1 MHLHHVEN
9 ILFGSILSFVIT
21 FYSIPVIILV
31 ANWKK
36 LYDLPGDRKI
46 HSAPV
51 PSLGGL
57 GIFVGFMLGVLLFTN
72 AQEVFGVFQYFIA
85 CFIVIF
91 FFGIKDDILML
102 SPMKKF
108 MGQMAVVAILMFK
121 ANLLITNM
129 YGFLNI
135 TYIDPAVSYLLT
147 GFTILVVMNAYNLID
162 GVDGLAGSL
171 SVITCLSFGTF
182 FLLSNDIFYALLGY
196 SFAASLMAFLIY
208 NYSPAR
214 IFMGD
219 TGAMLA
225 GAVNAILV
233 IRFIETGEQSQI
245 LPILTTPAIG
255 FGILMIPLLDTLRV
269 FAIRIL
275 HGRSPFSPDRNHVHH
290 LMLDRGYSHRKI
302 TLLLSGLSIL
312 FIFLSYFAMPLGTTK
327 VIGLQVLVFFLG
339 IGVLKFYPKRNAQM
353 RVIKGSKL
361 DRQERLRRSVRNFL
375 S

>member
-1 MHLHHVEN
+1 MHFQHVEN

>member
-1 MHLHHVEN
+1 
-9 ILFGSILSFVIT
+9 
-21 FYSIPVIILV
+21 
-31 ANWKK
+31 
-36 LYDLPGDRKI
+36 
-46 HSAPV
+46 
-51 PSLGGL
+51 
-57 GIFVGFMLGVLLFTN
+57 
-72 AQEVFGVFQYFIA
+72 
-85 CFIVIF
+85 
-91 FFGIKDDILML
+91 
-102 SPMKKF
+102 
-108 MGQMAVVAILMFK
+108 
-121 ANLLITNM
+121 
-129 YGFLNI
+129 
-135 TYIDPAVSYLLT
+135 
-147 GFTILVVMNAYNLID
+147 
-162 GVDGLAGSL
+162 
-171 SVITCLSFGTF
+171 
-182 FLLSNDIFYALLGY
+182 
-196 SFAASLMAFLIY
+196 
-208 NYSPAR
+208 
-214 IFMGD
+214 MGD

>member
-1 MHLHHVEN
+1 M
-9 ILFGSILSFVIT
+9 
-21 FYSIPVIILV
+21 V

-36 LYDLPGDRKI
+36 LYDLPGDRKV

-72 AQEVFGVFQYFIA
+72 AQDVFSVFQYFIA

-121 ANLLITNM
+121 ANMLITNM

-182 FLLSNDIFYALLGY
+182 FLLSNDVFYALLGY

-290 LMLDRGYSHRKI
+290 LMLDRGYSHRK
-302 TLLLSGLSIL
+302 
-312 FIFLSYFAMPLGTTK
+312 
-327 VIGLQVLVFFLG
+327 
-339 IGVLKFYPKRNAQM
+339 
-353 RVIKGSKL
+353 
-361 DRQERLRRSVRNFL
+361 
-375 S
+375 

>member
-1 MHLHHVEN
+1 MEN
-9 ILFGSILSFVIT
+9 ILFGSILAFVIT

-36 LYDLPGDRKI
+36 LYDLPGDRKV

-72 AQEVFGVFQYFIA
+72 AQDVFSVFQYFIA

-108 MGQMAVVAILMFK
+108 MGQMAVVTILMFK
-121 ANLLITNM
+121 ANMLITNM

-327 VIGLQVLVFFLG
+327 VIGLQVLVFFSG
-339 IGVLKFYPKRNAQM
+339 IAVLKFYPKRNAQM

-361 DRQERLRRSVRNFL
+361 DRQERFRRSVRNFL